1 MLATGLLIRIAW
13 VAFEDVF
20 DNGQRL
26 WQRGANDSGEAIM
39 QSKRSGRL
47 LTTALG
53 LLLLATWVVVCSFAF
68 WWLLKATPEGITSGA
83 VQALAWPFA
92 TILLVL
98 PILAIALLGGMEML
112 RQVVSLKD
120 FLGQLPAQVE
130 VLDDVAKRFES
141 SRDLIADAAA
151 AVDQSTSQLADL
163 EARVKR
169 RAPAPAGVAE
179 NEPGGIDIVAALS
192 QHLET
197 AKSLF
202 DAAAVSYEQKNKQG
216 ITRARGWILP
226 ESVNELI
233 AGGYLNERAGR
244 YVDAVLNVDRRTRRS
259 GRSNLSHADIDQ
271 LNSLEP

>member
-1 MLATGLLIRIAW
+1 MAQT
-13 VAFEDVF
+13 
-20 DNGQRL
+20 
-26 WQRGANDSGEAIM
+26 
-39 QSKRSGRL
+39 KRSGRL
-47 LTTALG
+47 LTTAIG
-53 LLLLATWVVVCSFAF
+53 LLLLAAWVVICSFAF
-68 WWLLKATPEGITSGA
+68 WWLLKATPEGITGEA

-98 PILAIALLGGMEML
+98 PVLAIALLGGMEML
-112 RQVVSLKD
+112 RQVMSLKD
-120 FLGQLPAQVE
+120 FLAQLPAQVQ
-130 VLDDVAKRFES
+130 VLDGVAKRFES

-169 RAPAPAGVAE
+169 QAPAPAGVPDGEA
-179 NEPGGIDIVAALS
+179 GGVDTVAALS
-192 QHLET
+192 QHLDK

-202 DAAAVSYEQKNKQG
+202 DAAATDYEKKNKQG

-233 AGGYLNERAGR
+233 GGGYLNEKAGR

-259 GRSNLSHADIDQ
+259 GRSNLSSADIDQ
-271 LNSLEP
+271 LNNLEPRD